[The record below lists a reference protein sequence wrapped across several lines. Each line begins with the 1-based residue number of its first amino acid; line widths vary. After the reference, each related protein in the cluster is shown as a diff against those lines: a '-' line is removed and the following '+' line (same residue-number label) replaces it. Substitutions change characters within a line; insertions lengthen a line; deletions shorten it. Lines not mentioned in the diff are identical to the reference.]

1 MCDFIIIEEAGS
13 ISPEVRD
20 YLRRR
25 LPALHHQ
32 HQQDDSGVDEASSTG
47 DLLSRDIESE
57 EDSHGEGIGD
67 DQHQG
72 STGSVV

>member
-32 HQQDDSGVDEASSTG
+32 HQQDDSRVNEASSPSHLGTG
-47 DLLSRDIESE
+47 DVESE

-72 STGSVV
+72 GAGSVV